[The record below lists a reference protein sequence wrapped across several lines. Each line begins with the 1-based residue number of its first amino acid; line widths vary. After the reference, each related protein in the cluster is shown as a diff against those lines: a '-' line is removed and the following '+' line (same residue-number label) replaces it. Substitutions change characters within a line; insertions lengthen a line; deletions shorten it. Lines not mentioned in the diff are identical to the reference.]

1 MADEPDLAEGAE
13 GEWVTYLQGWLQQL
27 GFYQGAVDGEFGPVT
42 AQAVTA
48 AQSQYQLDGNGA
60 VTADTWKLLE
70 LARGEN
76 QEVEV
81 AWGDSQEDTCDVPD
95 QEQGDDEEA
104 TS

>member
-42 AQAVTA
+42 AKAVTD
-48 AQSQYQLDGNGA
+48 AQSQYQLEGNGT

-81 AWGDSQEDTCDVPD
+81 AWGDSQQDTVDVPD
-95 QEQGDDEEA
+95 EEQGEDGEA